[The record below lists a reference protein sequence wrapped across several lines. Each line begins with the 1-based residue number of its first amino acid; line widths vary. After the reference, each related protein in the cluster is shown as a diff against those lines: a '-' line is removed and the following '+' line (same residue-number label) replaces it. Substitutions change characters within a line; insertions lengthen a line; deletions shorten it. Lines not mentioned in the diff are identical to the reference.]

1 LPAYRDVVAEVRAE
15 LMACVDDAVAA
26 GVNPSKLI
34 VDPGLGFA
42 KSSQDNWALLHALPE
57 LVASGIPVLV
67 GASRKRFLGSLLAG
81 QDGTARPPDGRETA
95 TAVVSAL
102 AAVHGAWGV
111 RVHDVRAS
119 VDAVKV
125 VDAWTRGGMMGSDG

>member
-1 LPAYRDVVAEVRAE
+1 MHWRSVSADRPHQLPAYRDVVAEVRAE

-42 KSSQDNWALLHALPE
+42 KSSQDNWALLRALPE
-57 LVASGIPVLV
+57 LVDSGIPVLV

-81 QDGTARPPDGRETA
+81 PDGVARPTDGRE
-95 TAVVSAL
+95 
-102 AAVHGAWGV
+102 
-111 RVHDVRAS
+111 
-119 VDAVKV
+119 
-125 VDAWTRGGMMGSDG
+125 

>member
-1 LPAYRDVVAEVRAE
+1 
-15 LMACVDDAVAA
+15 MACVDDAVAA

-42 KSSQDNWALLHALPE
+42 KSSQDNWALLRALPE

-81 QDGTARPPDGRETA
+81 PDGTARPPDGRETA

-102 AAVHGAWGV
+102 AVLHGAWGV

-125 VDAWTRGGMMGSDG
+125 VEAWTRGGTIGSDG